1 MTAANTTKIN
11 QKKIS
16 SIYNKQS
23 ISSSDLNEI
32 LNIMDETKSKK
43 QCMDLAETY
52 YAKALSSID
61 DLSISAESRKD
72 IESVALFLTKRQH

>member
-1 MTAANTTKIN
+1 
-11 QKKIS
+11 
-16 SIYNKQS
+16 
-23 ISSSDLNEI
+23 
-32 LNIMDETKSKK
+32 MDETKSKK